1 MLNLQRGMGAHTCG
15 GESIPKKGKGRARKG
30 KGRARKGKG
39 KGKGKL
45 EDRLLLK
52 DKLVWEGISKREARA
67 VEDFVEGYK
76 SFLTGAKGLREVVAR
91 IVAMARE
98 AGFVELATVTELKP
112 GARVYATNRG
122 KSVALAVIGRRPLV
136 EGALIVASHADA
148 PRLDLKQRPLYEDG
162 ATHLALMRT
171 HYYGGIKKYQWTSHP
186 MSLHGTVS
194 LASGAT
200 VDISIGEAP
209 GDPVFTVPDLLPHLW
224 GKSQATR
231 KADEV
236 VKGEELH
243 LVVGSRPIDDSKAK
257 ERVKLAVLDHLNRTH
272 GIIEED
278 LISAEI
284 EAVPA
289 GPARDVGFDRS
300 LVGAYA
306 QDDRSCVY
314 TSLQAILGLRTPART
329 CAAIVVDKE
338 EIGSESNTSMKSRF
352 FLNFLE
358 DILVLQGTPHPERDL
373 WRSLHASRCLSA
385 DVNAGLDPT
394 FKDVHEQQNAAV
406 LGRGI
411 VITKYTGGGGKYNA
425 SDATAEY
432 VGEVRRLLNERR
444 VRWQYGAMGKVDEG
458 GGGTVAKFLAEF
470 DMDVLDV
477 GPALLSMHS
486 PFELSS
492 KVDIYHTHKAFA
504 AFYGMR

>member
-1 MLNLQRGMGAHTCG
+1 M
-15 GESIPKKGKGRARKG
+15 K
-30 KGRARKGKG
+30 
-39 KGKGKL
+39 
-45 EDRLLLK
+45 DRSA
-52 DKLVWEGISKREARA
+52 WEGISKREARA
-67 VEDFVEGYK
+67 VEDFAEGYK
-76 SFLTGAKGLREVVAR
+76 SFLSGAKGLREVVASV
-91 IVAMARE
+91 VAMARE
-98 AGFVELATVTELKP
+98 AGFVELSTVRALKP

-122 KSVALAVIGRRPLV
+122 KSVALAVIGRRPLA
-136 EGALIVASHADA
+136 EGALVVASHADA

-162 ATHLALMRT
+162 PTRLALMRT

-186 MSLHGTVS
+186 MSLHGTVA
-194 LASGAT
+194 LASGRT
-200 VDISIGEAP
+200 VDISIGESP

-236 VKGEELH
+236 LKGEELH
-243 LVVGSRPIDDSKAK
+243 LIVASRPVKDAKAK
-257 ERVKLAVLDHLNRTH
+257 ERVKLAVLEHLNRAH
-272 GIIEED
+272 GIVEED
-278 LISAEI
+278 LISAEV

-289 GPARDVGFDRS
+289 GAARDVGFDRS
-300 LVGAYA
+300 LVGSYA

-314 TSLQAILGLRTPART
+314 TSLRAITGLRTPGRT
-329 CAAIVVDKE
+329 CVAVVVDKE
-338 EIGSESNTSMKSRF
+338 EIGSESNTSIKSRF

-358 DILVLQGTPHPERDL
+358 DILVLQGASHPERDL
-373 WRSLHASRCLSA
+373 WRSLHLSRCLSA

-406 LGRGI
+406 LGRG
-411 VITKYTGGGGKYNA
+411 VVLTKYTGGGGKYNA

-432 VGEVRRLLNERR
+432 MGEVRRLLNAKR

-458 GGGTVAKFLAEF
+458 GSGTVAKFLAEF
-470 DMDVLDV
+470 DMDVLDA

-492 KVDIYHTHKAFA
+492 KVDIYHTYRAFA
-504 AFYGMR
+504 AFFGMV